1 MMNRYENQY
10 NEASNAMMKA
20 WDTAVQAVKGAG
32 HFTAVAEDGIPAWT
46 ECFFGE
52 TRKAY
57 EEAAA
62 KYREIRD
69 LYLAEEAA
77 LKKQA
82 KAAWEAAHPEEAAL
96 KKQAK
101 AAWEAAHPEEAEAKK
116 RQASLTRYRRLAAQK
131 KAAILKLQEEL
142 KELEGKMKALEG

>member
-82 KAAWEAAHPEEAAL
+82 KAAWEAAHPEEA
-96 KKQAK
+96 
-101 AAWEAAHPEEAEAKK
+101 EAKK